1 MIYTKRV
8 IFMVLP
14 LLFVPLVYGISST
27 PGACAAPN
35 VAPTG
40 AQCSTSPLGPPGN
53 YITTCCWTEVG
64 AEGIEIEYCQHCDYD
79 PSTGTHSGCGEA
91 HPVGAQQP
99 TPTPPTFGRLPPV
112 VLGDL
117 PTLEQ
122 LPTTPPPLFG
132 QNDANVPLAGGI
144 EQPLT
149 TTTPPPLFGRNI
161 PQGGGFEVLQ
171 ESETPPMFGQAVPE
185 GPTLAGEDGDIQPM
199 NTTFPTPQP
208 FPPPTPGFKAP
219 QTSID
224 ISPDRAPEDGQYETD
239 DGRNDI
245 IPDTGI
251 TEQPETQ
258 QPEDSSEGAETAGPL
273 T

>member
-1 MIYTKRV
+1 MIHTKRV
-8 IFMVLP
+8 IFMILP

-27 PGACAAPN
+27 PGSCAAPN

-40 AQCSTSPLGPPGN
+40 AQCWTYPLSDSPGN

-99 TPTPPTFGRLPPV
+99 TPTPPTFGRLPPG

-132 QNDANVPLAGGI
+132 RNVESIQPTESI
-144 EQPLT
+144 EQPP
-149 TTTPPPLFGRNI
+149 TTTPTAPPIFGRNN
-161 PQGGGFEVLQ
+161 PQGGFEVLQ
-171 ESETPPMFGQAVPE
+171 ESETPPMFGQVTPQVAPLTAE
-185 GPTLAGEDGDIQPM
+185 NAPLGFLGQEPAEM
-199 NTTFPTPQP
+199 TTPTPTP
-208 FPPPTPGFKAP
+208 APGPPTGGGVLQEPEEEE
-219 QTSID
+219 QSD
-224 ISPDRAPEDGQYETD
+224 EPEDEGQEE
-239 DGRNDI
+239 
-245 IPDTGI
+245 PDQ
-251 TEQPETQ
+251 EQ
-258 QPEDSSEGAETAGPL
+258 ETAGPL